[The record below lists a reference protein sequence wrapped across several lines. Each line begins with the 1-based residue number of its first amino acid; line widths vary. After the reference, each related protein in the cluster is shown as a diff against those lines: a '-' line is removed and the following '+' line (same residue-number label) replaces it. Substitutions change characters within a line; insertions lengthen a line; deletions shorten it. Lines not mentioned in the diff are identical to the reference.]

1 MTTTPRFC
9 RIAAAVGRDEAC
21 PERACPF
28 WEPGGAALDGR
39 CAVDRLELDARAD
52 VAAWLLRLRATLEAA
67 ESVEDADRARREL
80 YALLDTGDADGG

>member
-9 RIAAAVGRDEAC
+9 RIAAAVGRDEVC

-39 CAVDRLELDARAD
+39 CAVDRLEFDERAD
-52 VAAWLLRLRATLEAA
+52 LAAWLLRVRARLEDAVTA
-67 ESVEDADRARREL
+67 EEADRARRAL